1 MILDRG
7 RPAAKLGDVRARDVG
22 VGIVYGSGALPADF
36 FTRPLPDLGPGS
48 SALAYVLEERRNKG
62 WAVAAE
68 QYSDFGELRAI
79 LPSALQSQRAWAV
92 VDHCA
97 KVDVEADIGFGLNS
111 ASDKVTLKLIL
122 SRDLN

>member
-36 FTRPLPDLGPGS
+36 FTRPLPALGPGS

-62 WAVAAE
+62 
-68 QYSDFGELRAI
+68 
-79 LPSALQSQRAWAV
+79 WAV